1 MPELPEVQTIIDGVT
16 SELKGK
22 QINGLDCFYPGTV
35 IKDPELPE
43 EVFPARFISSRR
55 RGKYIILN
63 LSGGLSVIVHL
74 RMTGKLVVADS
85 QEGPAQHERAC
96 FMLSGTQKLR
106 FIDIRT
112 FGKIVLC
119 KTKNVDN
126 FMPGLG
132 MEPLANEFDGQYL
145 QQILKGRRA
154 PIKTL
159 MLDQKLIAGL
169 GNIYVCEILYRAKIN
184 PTVPGGQLSL
194 SELKTLA
201 KQTKLVLKEAIAKNG
216 TSISDFRNVDDKTG
230 EFQNFLR
237 VYQKEACPKAHKVA
251 KIKQAGRSTYY
262 CPVCQG

>member
-1 MPELPEVQTIIDGVT
+1 
-16 SELKGK
+16 
-22 QINGLDCFYPGTV
+22 
-35 IKDPELPE
+35 
-43 EVFPARFISSRR
+43 
-55 RGKYIILN
+55 
-63 LSGGLSVIVHL
+63 
-74 RMTGKLVVADS
+74 
-85 QEGPAQHERAC
+85 
-96 FMLSGTQKLR
+96 
-106 FIDIRT
+106 
-112 FGKIVLC
+112 
-119 KTKNVDN
+119 
-126 FMPGLG
+126 MPGLG

-216 TSISDFRNVDDKTG
+216 TSISDFRNVDDKTS
-230 EFQNFLR
+230 EFQNFLH